1 MSDDELD
8 EAVATV
14 ACYFLLTDIEFK
26 NERQRSRTCRRCF
39 WVHDGVKKEIG

>member
-26 NERQRSRTCRRCF
+26 NERQRSRTCRCF